1 MSFIGGPLPN
11 LTSLSGTPSSSSPGM
26 TSVLDTAA
34 LNKPG
39 KKDDGIEEI
48 KRPRKMERITEALE
62 KAAAYKKQKEVD
74 AEIDSKEDDTDNEM
88 VGPKGFKVGSDSTV
102 VTGYTDPGFT
112 LQGVQGQGILGP
124 VGAALS
130 VFPKTAMVGRAVGAV
145 GSLTGY

>member
-1 MSFIGGPLPN
+1 MGPLGPMP
-11 LTSLSGTPSSSSPGM
+11 TFGSSSSSSPSM
-26 TSVLDTAA
+26 TSVLNTAK
-34 LNKPG
+34 NNPG
-39 KKDDGIEEI
+39 TKDDGIEEI

-62 KAAAYKKQKEVD
+62 KAAAYKQQKKVD
-74 AEIDSKEDDTDNEM
+74 AEVDKEDDTDNEM
-88 VGPKGFKVGSDSTV
+88 VGPKGFKIGNDSTV

-112 LQGVQGQGILGP
+112 LQGVQGSGILGP

>member
-1 MSFIGGPLPN
+1 MGFQIGPLPN
-11 LTSLSGTPSSSSPGM
+11 LSSSPSSGSM
-26 TSVLDTAA
+26 TSVLDTVK
-34 LNKPG
+34 NNPG

-74 AEIDSKEDDTDNEM
+74 AEVDKEDDTDNEM
-88 VGPKGFKVGSDSTV
+88 VGPKGFKVGNDSTV

-112 LQGVQGQGILGP
+112 LQGVQGSGILGP

-130 VFPKTAMVGRAVGAV
+130 VFPKTAMLGRAVGAV

>member
-11 LTSLSGTPSSSSPGM
+11 LGSSSSSPSM
-26 TSVLDTAA
+26 TSVLNTAK
-34 LNKPG
+34 NNPG

-74 AEIDSKEDDTDNEM
+74 AEVGKEDDTDNEM
-88 VGPKGFKVGSDSTV
+88 VGPKGFKVGNDSTV

-130 VFPKTAMVGRAVGAV
+130 VFPKTAMLGRAVGAV
-145 GSLTGY
+145 GSITGY

>member
-11 LTSLSGTPSSSSPGM
+11 LSSSPSSGSM
-26 TSVLDTAA
+26 TSVLDTVK
-34 LNKPG
+34 NNPG

-62 KAAAYKKQKEVD
+62 KAAAYKQQKEVD
-74 AEIDSKEDDTDNEM
+74 AEVDKEKDDTDNEM
-88 VGPKGFKVGSDSTV
+88 IGPKGFKIDPNTTV
-102 VTGYTDPGFT
+102 VSGFTDPGFT
-112 LQGVQGQGILGP
+112 LAGQEGRSILGP

-130 VFPKTAMVGRAVGAV
+130 VFPKTAMLGRAVGAV

>member
-11 LTSLSGTPSSSSPGM
+11 LGSSSSSPSM
-26 TSVLDTAA
+26 TSVLNTAK
-34 LNKPG
+34 NNPG

-74 AEIDSKEDDTDNEM
+74 AEVGKEDDTDNEM

-145 GSLTGY
+145 GSLTGL

>member
-11 LTSLSGTPSSSSPGM
+11 LGSNNSSNDVL
-26 TSVLDTAA
+26 TSVLDTVK
-34 LNKPG
+34 NNPG

-48 KRPRKMERITEALE
+48 KRPRRMERITEALE

-74 AEIDSKEDDTDNEM
+74 AEVDKEKDDDNEM

-145 GSLTGY
+145 GSLTGL

>member
-1 MSFIGGPLPN
+1 MSYIGGPLPN
-11 LTSLSGTPSSSSPGM
+11 LGSSSSSSPSM
-26 TSVLDTAA
+26 TSVLDTVK
-34 LNKPG
+34 NNPG

-62 KAAAYKKQKEVD
+62 KAAAYKQQKEVD
-74 AEIDSKEDDTDNEM
+74 AEVDKEKDDTDNEM
-88 VGPKGFKVGSDSTV
+88 VGPKGFKVGNDSTV

-112 LQGVQGQGILGP
+112 LAGTPGRSILGP

-130 VFPKTAMVGRAVGAV
+130 VFPKTAMLGRAVGAV

>member
-130 VFPKTAMVGRAVGAV
+130 VFPKTAMIGRAVGAV

>member
-1 MSFIGGPLPN
+1 MGFQIGPLPN
-11 LTSLSGTPSSSSPGM
+11 LSSSPSSGSM
-26 TSVLDTAA
+26 TSVLDTVK
-34 LNKPG
+34 NNPG

-62 KAAAYKKQKEVD
+62 KAAAYKQQKEVD
-74 AEIDSKEDDTDNEM
+74 AEVGKEKDDDNEM
-88 VGPKGFKVGSDSTV
+88 VGPKGFKVGTDSTV

-112 LQGVQGQGILGP
+112 IAGQQGRSILGP

-130 VFPKTAMVGRAVGAV
+130 VFPKTAMLGRAVGAV

>member
-130 VFPKTAMVGRAVGAV
+130 VFPKTAMLGRAVGAV
-145 GSLTGY
+145 GSLTGL

>member
-1 MSFIGGPLPN
+1 MSYIGGPLPTLN
-11 LTSLSGTPSSSSPGM
+11 SSSSSPSM

-145 GSLTGY
+145 GSLTGL

>member
-11 LTSLSGTPSSSSPGM
+11 LGSNNSSSGVL
-26 TSVLDTAA
+26 TSVFDTVK
-34 LNKPG
+34 NNPG
-39 KKDDGIEEI
+39 KKDDGIGDT
-48 KRPRKMERITEALE
+48 KRPKRMEKFTEALE

-74 AEIDSKEDDTDNEM
+74 AEVDKEDDTDNEM

-102 VTGYTDPGFT
+102 VTGYTAPGFT

-130 VFPKTAMVGRAVGAV
+130 VFPKTAMLGRAVGAV

>member
-11 LTSLSGTPSSSSPGM
+11 LGSNNSSNDVL
-26 TSVLDTAA
+26 TSVLDTVK
-34 LNKPG
+34 NNPG

-48 KRPRKMERITEALE
+48 KRPRRMERITEALE

-74 AEIDSKEDDTDNEM
+74 AEVDKEKDDDNEM

-112 LQGVQGQGILGP
+112 IAGQQGRSILGP

-130 VFPKTAMVGRAVGAV
+130 VFPKTAMLGRAVGAV
-145 GSLTGY
+145 GSLTGL

>member
-1 MSFIGGPLPN
+1 MSYIGGPLPT
-11 LTSLSGTPSSSSPGM
+11 LGSSSSSPSM
-26 TSVLDTAA
+26 TSVLDTAK
-34 LNKPG
+34 NNPG
-39 KKDDGIEEI
+39 KKEDGIEEI
-48 KRPRKMERITEALE
+48 KRPRRMEKITEALE

-74 AEIDSKEDDTDNEM
+74 AEIDSKDDDTDNEM

-145 GSLTGY
+145 GSLTGL